1 MIAAGRVAQISNNN
15 HFDSVYDKL
24 KQWSETI
31 ERDFCSR
38 NFAFAPVSRLKRTL
52 GDDDEMGKLS
62 RCNNVRTIYGN
73 FRAIGRVMG
82 LQDNRMFN
90 IEKELQKANT
100 TMRRQSNQIAELQT
114 EVRELRS
121 LQHRMEL
128 MQRSMEQM
136 QRSMEQSQRRMEQML
151 TLSLQSRS
159 LPTLPASIGAAQL
172 ENEPNPVVSPQLP
185 GRVSGPLFSL
195 RPPTNGCFP
204 NFFYDWHVNGYYAT
218 VYDLHRVIEKR
229 STARTKISGRCSW
242 TAR

>member
-1 MIAAGRVAQISNNN
+1 M
-15 HFDSVYDKL
+15 

-128 MQRSMEQM
+128 MQRSMEQ
-136 QRSMEQSQRRMEQML
+136 SQRRMEQML
-151 TLSLQSRS
+151 SLSLQSRS
-159 LPTLPASIGAAQL
+159 LPTLPASISAG
-172 ENEPNPVVSPQLP
+172 
-185 GRVSGPLFSL
+185 
-195 RPPTNGCFP
+195 
-204 NFFYDWHVNGYYAT
+204 
-218 VYDLHRVIEKR
+218 
-229 STARTKISGRCSW
+229 
-242 TAR
+242 